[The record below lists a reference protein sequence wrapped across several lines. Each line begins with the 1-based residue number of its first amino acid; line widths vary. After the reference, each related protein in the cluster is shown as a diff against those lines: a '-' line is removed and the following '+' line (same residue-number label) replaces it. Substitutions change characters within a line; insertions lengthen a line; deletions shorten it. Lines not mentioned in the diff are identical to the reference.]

1 MDSLSKATLFS
12 VNYIVDGLDAIPA
25 AKSPVKQAGICAAVG
40 VSVANVAQSF
50 GCTFRRVGHGR
61 CEAIH
66 VVSSVTVVTEQ
77 KLVLK

>member
-1 MDSLSKATLFS
+1 MRF
-12 VNYIVDGLDAIPA
+12 
-25 AKSPVKQAGICAAVG
+25 KQAGICAAVG

-66 VVSSVTVVTEQ
+66 VVSSVTVITEQ